1 MIGRRS
7 TYSTGY
13 VQGIVTYT
21 ITDSLQVTPMST
33 NSVIHRFNTEHFS
46 TLHGMIVL
54 LGYCRIVEYD
64 CIDTGSVFTMSL
76 LGCLYSST
84 KLGD

>member
-1 MIGRRS
+1 
-7 TYSTGY
+7 
-13 VQGIVTYT
+13 VEGIVTYT

-54 LGYCRIVEYD
+54 LGYNEVI
-64 CIDTGSVFTMSL
+64 IHIINPNIL
-76 LGCLYSST
+76 LLR
-84 KLGD
+84 LLV